1 MAQFYALFSTVFMM
15 AFVVLFEKVHDRRKR
30 EYVPVT
36 LMTPEQVDRIRRIMA
51 ACQEA

>member
-1 MAQFYALFSTVFMM
+1 MAHYFALLSTVFMM
-15 AFVVLFEKVHDRRKR
+15 VFVVLFEKVHDRRKH
-30 EYVPVT
+30 EYGLVT